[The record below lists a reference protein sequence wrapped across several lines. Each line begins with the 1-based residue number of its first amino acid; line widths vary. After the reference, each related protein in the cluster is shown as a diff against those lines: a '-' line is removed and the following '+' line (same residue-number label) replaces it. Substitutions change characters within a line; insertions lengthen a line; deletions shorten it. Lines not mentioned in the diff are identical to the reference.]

1 MRSGVLTHAVQSSA
15 MEKRGRTFAAVCGLV
30 AGIASLTGATSA
42 SADSTASL
50 FTLPDA
56 THAKSITAVPA
67 GGIRFT
73 GIDAS
78 DSRRA
83 VVGQVATD
91 GQVSV
96 SPPPS
101 QRPSEKIS
109 ERWLGETVA
118 GSDGSL
124 WFTELFF
131 YDAWRYGAERI
142 GRISPTGEFTEY
154 VAGKHL
160 DGVRSMATD
169 PVGNLWFT
177 ATYRFHKKSHQAIGR
192 ITTLGDLTQFRLP
205 RRSRPEGI
213 TAGPDGNMWFVESNP
228 KRPAIGLIT
237 PSGRIRR
244 FPIPAKRRPLS
255 IVAGPDGNLWFTEGS
270 STYKHRPSNMI
281 GRISTAGALTEFSV
295 PGKGYIEDIA
305 AGASGRIWFTVN
317 QGSTRVA
324 LGSITPA
331 GAVTKPTCL
340 EPTCKLAPEALAV
353 GVDGTLWFAAG
364 RRASSEGGGGS
375 IIYENYLIEKE
386 AGFVGKYSPAS

>member
-1 MRSGVLTHAVQSSA
+1 MHAVQSSV
-15 MEKRGRTFAAVCGLV
+15 MEKRGRALEAFWGVIAI
-30 AGIASLTGATSA
+30 IASLIGATSA
-42 SADSTASL
+42 SADITTSL
-50 FTLPDA
+50 FPLPDA

-78 DSRRA
+78 DSRKA

-101 QRPSEKIS
+101 KRPLAKVS

-124 WFTELFF
+124 WFTEFFF

-142 GRISPTGEFTEY
+142 GRIFPTGEFTEY

-160 DGVRSMATD
+160 DGVRSIATD
-169 PVGNLWFT
+169 PAGNLWFT
-177 ATYRFHKKSHQAIGR
+177 ATYRFYKKSHQAIGR
-192 ITTLGDLTQFRLP
+192 ITTSGDLTQFRLP
-205 RRSRPEGI
+205 RRSRPQGI

-228 KRPAIGLIT
+228 KRPAIGLVT
-237 PSGRIRR
+237 PSGRIRH
-244 FPIPAKRRPLS
+244 FPLPSKRRPLS
-255 IVAGPDGNLWFTEGS
+255 IVAGPDGNLWFTERS
-270 STYKHRPSNMI
+270 STYKHHASNMI
-281 GRISTAGALTEFSV
+281 GRISTSGALTEFPV
-295 PGKGYIEDIA
+295 PGKGYIEKIA
-305 AGASGRIWFTVN
+305 AGASGRIWFTLT

-331 GAVTKPTCL
+331 GAVTKPSCL
-340 EPTCKLAPEALAV
+340 EATCKLAPEALAV
-353 GVDGTLWFAAG
+353 GADGTLWFAAG

-386 AGFVGKYSPAS
+386 AGFVGKYSPPS